1 MARVVKFETPKQKK
15 VFNIVTV
22 VGLLFLILEGFI
34 KQAMDIKDGGNFE
47 YVLGVT
53 FGLWALWY
61 WFLGV
66 TIVMRMFPPE
76 NSNK

>member
-15 VFNIVTV
+15 VFNIVSV
-22 VGLLFLILEGFI
+22 VGLLFLVLLGFI

-47 YVLGVT
+47 YILGGA
-53 FGLWALWY
+53 FGLCALWY

-66 TIVMRMFPPE
+66 TIVIRMYPPE
-76 NSNK
+76 KPNK